1 MEVFRKRGSVSWTD
15 ENGVYYRVSEAEYDA
30 MMAGNRV
37 TVVTDPEEVVP
48 AVEEPVVPEE
58 PIAQGSI
65 SKLFS

>member
-15 ENGVYYRVSEAEYDA
+15 ENGVYHRVSEAEYDA

-48 AVEEPVVPEE
+48 AIENTVVPEE
-58 PIAQGSI
+58 PTAQDGVSN
-65 SKLFS
+65 LFS

>member
-37 TVVTDPEEVVP
+37 TVVTEAEEVVP
-48 AVEEPVVPEE
+48 IVEEPVIPEE
-58 PIAQGSI
+58 PTTEEGI
-65 SKLFS
+65 SSLFS

>member
-48 AVEEPVVPEE
+48 TVEEPVVPEE